1 MTLLDSPPPEGAF
14 IVTSWYRVLYVD
26 TDVMGVVNNANY
38 FRFFEMA
45 RGEYLRKLNFPY
57 ALVEENGIRTPLTEA
72 YAHFFQSFHYDDLIR
87 LEAWISQIKKASFR
101 FEYRLYLE
109 NESELRVVGRT
120 QHATVNL
127 ENKVVKI
134 PQWLLS
140 VIHFNQKD

>member
-1 MTLLDSPPPEGAF
+1 
-14 IVTSWYRVLYVD
+14 
-26 TDVMGVVNNANY
+26 MGVVNNANY